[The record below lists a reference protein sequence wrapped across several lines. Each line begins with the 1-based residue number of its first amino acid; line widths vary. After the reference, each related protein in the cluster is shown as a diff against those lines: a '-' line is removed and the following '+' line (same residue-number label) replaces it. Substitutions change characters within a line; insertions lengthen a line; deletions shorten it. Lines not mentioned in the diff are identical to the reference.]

1 MTISKFYRKNQFF
14 LFNSIGYITVSMSY
28 LKLFNKKTSRT
39 FYMPLFTVTVILD
52 TTHLSTNE

>member
-28 LKLFNKKTSRT
+28 LKLLNRKTSRT

>member
-28 LKLFNKKTSRT
+28 LKLFNRKTSRT
-39 FYMPLFTVTVILD
+39 FYMSLFTVTVILD

>member
-28 LKLFNKKTSRT
+28 LKLFNRKTSRT
-39 FYMPLFTVTVILD
+39 FLFTVTVILD